1 MVAATVSSGGAAGSV
16 AAGVLLP
23 LRSGVEPELR
33 REREGSCG
41 AGGEGGGRGEAG
53 IKREKRAFRRCA
65 AA

>member
-1 MVAATVSSGGAAGSV
+1 M

-33 REREGSCG
+33 RERGGSCG
-41 AGGEGGGRGEAG
+41 AGGEGGGREEAG